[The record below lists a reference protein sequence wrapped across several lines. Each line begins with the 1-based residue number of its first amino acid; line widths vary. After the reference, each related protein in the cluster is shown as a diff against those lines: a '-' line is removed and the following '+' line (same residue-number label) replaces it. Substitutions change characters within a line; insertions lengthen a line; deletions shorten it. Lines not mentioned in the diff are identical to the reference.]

1 MNRAKKLPR
10 VRVADRRQR
19 ADDAARACCRERR
32 AEAERPDLGRGGSA
46 ESLAC
51 GEHDNRVSSDGV
63 CRDSR
68 PCGAL
73 AADESQD
80 RIIAARQSF
89 RLNSSHLV
97 ISYAVFCLKEKKKR

>member
-80 RIIAARQSF
+80 RSEEHTSELQSQSNLVC
-89 RLNSSHLV
+89 RLL
-97 ISYAVFCLKEKKKR
+97 LEKKKQKN